1 MCDPARHDRQRQV
14 SRTPIPSQPLAQAL
28 VEFAHQTGL
37 QLLYESK
44 LAAQRQSHEAAAGLS
59 AADALTDML
68 QGTGLNFQFLNPKT
82 VRIYG
87 PAAVAPASSAF
98 RD

>member
-1 MCDPARHDRQRQV
+1 MLAAWAGTAR
-14 SRTPIPSQPLAQAL
+14 SAAELSAPITAQPLAQAL

-59 AADALTDML
+59 A
-68 QGTGLNFQFLNPKT
+68 T
-82 VRIYG
+82 V
-87 PAAVAPASSAF
+87 P
-98 RD
+98 